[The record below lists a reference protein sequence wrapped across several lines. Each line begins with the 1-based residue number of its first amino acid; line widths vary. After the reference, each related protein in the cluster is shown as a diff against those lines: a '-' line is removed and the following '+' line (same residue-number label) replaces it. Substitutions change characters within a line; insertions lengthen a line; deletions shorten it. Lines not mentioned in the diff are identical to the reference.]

1 MHKHFSL
8 AAEVA
13 SKLLELEPENPS
25 HYVLLERVRNGG
37 EDGPR
42 ENTRDVMISRGWRK
56 QIGYSLVE
64 VDHVAYLFRMG
75 MRRRRSPLSGE
86 LVSRIKEMGYAP
98 QTDSVMHD
106 LEEEEEKELALR
118 FHSESWRWLLG

>member
-1 MHKHFSL
+1 MD
-8 AAEVA
+8 
-13 SKLLELEPENPS
+13 
-25 HYVLLERVRNGG
+25 RV
-37 EDGPR
+37 

-75 MRRRRSPLSGE
+75 DATAEISRYLGE

-118 FHSESWRWLLG
+118 FQREVGGGFWVDEGGGGA